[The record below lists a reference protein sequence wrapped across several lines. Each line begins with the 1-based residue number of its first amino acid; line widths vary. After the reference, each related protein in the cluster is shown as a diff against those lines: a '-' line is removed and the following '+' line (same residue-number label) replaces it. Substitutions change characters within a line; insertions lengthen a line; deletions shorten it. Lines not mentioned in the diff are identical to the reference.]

1 MSEPPFTRH
10 CSSQDKSIS
19 SILHSS
25 SPTSERA
32 SILKSAVSPDNS
44 QTVADATLQV
54 SEHSLALTSLPWVV
68 VVNAPE
74 HSLAHL
80 SLIDLLNTTL
90 HPVKKLILMGSAAAV
105 ARINHAMGAAYVALS
120 KLLGCELLVC
130 GMAAKNFGIT
140 KEQLNPEFKLTGFME
155 ILSLIHTQATVSA
168 EAALAVDVDTIT
180 YPALAETEVMA
191 STDLS
196 DSTEK
201 RALASSDG
209 YRVITW

>member
-1 MSEPPFTRH
+1 MSEPPFIQYLP
-10 CSSQDKSIS
+10 SQDKSNTSIS
-19 SILHSS
+19 EITAIPERDSIPES
-25 SPTSERA
+25 TTNQ
-32 SILKSAVSPDNS
+32 DNP
-44 QTVADATLQV
+44 QTVAAAAKIDSEQSPTLT
-54 SEHSLALTSLPWVV
+54 HLPWVV

-105 ARINHAMGAAYVALS
+105 ARINHATGAAYVALS
-120 KLLGCELLVC
+120 KILGCELLVC

-155 ILSLIHTQATVSA
+155 ILSLMHAQTTVSA
-168 EAALAVDVDTIT
+168 EAALAADNVIYSD
-180 YPALAETEVMA
+180 LAEAKVTA
-191 STDLS
+191 ATDLS
-196 DSTEK
+196 DTSLTAADGDGA
-201 RALASSDG
+201 RDG